1 MITGYWEKAEFPFA
15 LVPSFAKLKLAG
27 GSIQGY
33 GCSVRPGLYV
43 QAPTVLQSVLCG
55 CGAS

>member
-33 GCSVRPGLYV
+33 GCSVRPG
-43 QAPTVLQSVLCG
+43 
-55 CGAS
+55 